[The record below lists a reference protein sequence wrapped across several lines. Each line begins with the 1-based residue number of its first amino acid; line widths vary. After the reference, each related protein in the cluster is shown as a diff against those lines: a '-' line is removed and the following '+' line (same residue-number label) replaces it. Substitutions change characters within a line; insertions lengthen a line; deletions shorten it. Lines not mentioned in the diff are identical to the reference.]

1 MAGLCRTRQVLGSQP
16 GEAVPPSF
24 TDSLYRVR
32 KVPGSQVGEAVTPFS
47 VTVLLRA
54 REIPVSQAGKVMM
67 PFFHGWSPQCQT
79 VMGVVD
85 Q

>member
-1 MAGLCRTRQVLGSQP
+1 MADLCRTRQVLGSQP

-32 KVPGSQVGEAVTPFS
+32 KVPGNQVGEAVTPFS
-47 VTVLLRA
+47 MTVHAQGQRDPSEPGWES
-54 REIPVSQAGKVMM
+54 RDP
-67 PFFHGWSPQCQT
+67 PFHGWSPQCQT